1 MTIHLTAM
9 TILRSGARSLGRPP
23 HHLAELSALL
33 TDLHLVQELVREGN
47 VRRIIIKDE
56 HGKSIVEI
64 PLTVGV
70 VGVLLAPALA
80 AVGAVAAL
88 VADCT
93 ISVEREG

>member
-1 MTIHLTAM
+1 MTEPS
-9 TILRSGARSLGRPP
+9 RDEFSVKGE
-23 HHLAELSALL
+23 ELLSK
-33 TDLHLVQELVREGN
+33 VKELVREGN

-56 HGKSIVEI
+56 HGKTIVEI

-70 VGVLLAPALA
+70 VGMLLAPALA

-93 ISVEREG
+93 ISVERES